1 MKLKGIFLSIYME
14 GGDNMKKLVIALM
27 LVTLVF
33 QGAAYAK
40 LVGGKVVSTDA
51 AANTV
56 TIGQTNPETGANEN
70 VTVWVNDKTTYAG
83 VDSLSGINA
92 DAEVWIDAEEDAAT
106 KNWIATSVQL
116 LEAPAAPAAAE
127 ALPVT
132 Q

>member
-1 MKLKGIFLSIYME
+1 
-14 GGDNMKKLVIALM
+14 MKKLVIAMM

-40 LVGGKVVSTDA
+40 LVGGQVVSADV

-56 TIGQTNPETGANEN
+56 TISQTNPETGANEN

-92 DAEVWIDAEEDAAT
+92 DNEVWIDAEEDAAT

-116 LEAPAAPAAAE
+116 LEAPAAPAAATE
-127 ALPVT
+127 ATPVT

>member
-1 MKLKGIFLSIYME
+1 
-14 GGDNMKKLVIALM
+14 MKKLVIAMM

-40 LVGGKVVSTDA
+40 LVGGQVVSADV

-56 TIGQTNPETGANEN
+56 TISQTNPETGANEN

-92 DAEVWIDAEEDAAT
+92 DNEVWIDAEEDAVT
-106 KNWIATSVQL
+106 QNWIATSIQL
-116 LEAPAAPAAAE
+116 LEAPAAPAAATE
-127 ALPVT
+127 ATPVT